1 MDRELSPP
9 YIPPNKKII
18 SDKEIE
24 KQFLIG
30 RTAAEEM
37 QGQVENYNP
46 QKAKNMDWD
55 QEY

>member
-18 SDKEIE
+18 SEKEIE
-24 KQFLIG
+24 KQFQIG

-37 QGQVENYNP
+37 
-46 QKAKNMDWD
+46 
-55 QEY
+55 